1 MKNGKFIH
9 LTVFDILLILLIS
22 FPTITVNNKVSI
34 TLPSKNGFGKSIN
47 IPGVEGEFAVA
58 VTDNKGGVYVA
69 YQSSWSE
76 NNSQNRYIH
85 VYFSYSHD
93 FGKTWNKSYQI
104 DDNLS
109 SQVFCDSPSI
119 AYDQKNN
126 YIYIAWKDNRTG
138 FSQVY
143 IDKSIDQGKSFSS
156 DVVVYDS
163 IQDLVSPYLPYTVNI
178 KVDDNGKLFISWI
191 GYSSDSLFDSD
202 IFFSYSTDKG
212 QTFSNPIIVNT
223 VENNDRLT
231 RPWIVIVNEQTIFV
245 AYSQRSSTV
254 SNIYISRSQD
264 NGISF
269 ETPVKI
275 TDSSTQVYTGGI
287 MVVASSNATLYAVWT
302 DNRAGNG
309 PQYLDIY
316 YAYSI
321 DDGQS
326 FSKNV
331 RINDDTIKVAPSS
344 HPAFTRGAHGSPAI
358 AIDTDQNVHIVW
370 EDFRNFV
377 DDTTYCRDIYYTSTS
392 NGINFT
398 ANTKVNYVNSNSTS
412 VNAADPSIIIDSSN
426 NFFLVYSDAVTGNN
440 DHPLVYFESILQ
452 NTNQSSKSTSNIAGL
467 EFVSIL
473 SLCLMVLA
481 IKRKK

>member
-1 MKNGKFIH
+1 MA
-9 LTVFDILLILLIS
+9 FDFLLIILVS
-22 FPTITVNNKVSI
+22 FPTISENNKFSI
-34 TLPSKNGFGKSIN
+34 NLPNENGFGKSVT
-47 IPGVEGEFAVA
+47 IPGVEGDFAVLD
-58 VTDNKGGVYVA
+58 TDNKGGAYVA
-69 YQSSWSE
+69 YQSLWSD
-76 NNSQNRYIH
+76 NNSQNGYIH
-85 VYFSYSHD
+85 IYFSYSHD
-93 FGKTWNKSYQI
+93 FGKTWSKSYQI

-109 SQVFCDSPSI
+109 TNVFCDSPSI
-119 AYDQKNN
+119 AYDQKND

-138 FSQVY
+138 VSQVY
-143 IDKSIDQGKSFSS
+143 IDKSIDQGISFSS
-156 DVVVYDS
+156 DIVVYDWN
-163 IQDLVSPYLPYTVNI
+163 QDLVSPYLPYTVNI
-178 KVDDNGKLFISWI
+178 KVDETGKLFISWI
-191 GYSSDSLFDSD
+191 GYSSSSLFDSD

-212 QTFSNPIIVNT
+212 QSFSNPIIVNT
-223 VENNDRLT
+223 ILNNDRVT
-231 RPWIVIVNEQTIFV
+231 RPWIVIVDEQTIFV
-245 AYSQRSSTV
+245 AYSQRTSTV
-254 SNIYISRSQD
+254 SNIYITRSKD
-264 NGISF
+264 DEISF
-269 ETPVKI
+269 ENPVKI

-287 MVVASSNATLYAVWT
+287 MVIASSNETLYAVWT

-358 AIDTDQNVHIVW
+358 AIDTDQNVQIVW

-398 ANTKVNYVNSNSTS
+398 ANTKVNYVNPNSTS

-426 NFFLVYSDAVTGNN
+426 NFFLVFSDAVTGNN

-467 EFVSIL
+467 EFVSII
-473 SLCLMVLA
+473 SLCLMALA